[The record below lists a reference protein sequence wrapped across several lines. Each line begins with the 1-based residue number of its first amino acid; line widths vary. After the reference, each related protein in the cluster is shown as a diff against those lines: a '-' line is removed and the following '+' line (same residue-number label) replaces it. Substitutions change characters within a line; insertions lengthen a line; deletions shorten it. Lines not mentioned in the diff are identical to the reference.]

1 MGGHSQIQKSCR
13 LTNTRLRMSPYFSL
27 PLISFGA
34 VSAIMI
40 IIYFW
45 ARAIKNNGI
54 VDIFWAFNFLVIAV
68 ITWFLAEGNETRKMM
83 VCGLAALWSLRLGT
97 YLLIRVGGHIK
108 EEEGRYKALRQEWS
122 ETVFFF
128 FFQGQAF
135 SNVMLAIPYFLI
147 ALNPDQE
154 IHLLE
159 YTGSGLWAVAILG
172 EGLAD
177 YQLARFKKDPANK
190 GKVCQSGLWNYSR
203 HPNYFFQLMIWISVF
218 IMALPSDYGYISII
232 CPLSIG
238 YLIFKVTGI
247 PMTEEQA
254 VRSKGQLYVEYQRT
268 TSAFVPWLKKN

>member
-1 MGGHSQIQKSCR
+1 
-13 LTNTRLRMSPYFSL
+13 MSPYLSL
-27 PLISFGA
+27 PLISFAA
-34 VSAIMI
+34 VSVIMI
-40 IIYFW
+40 IIFIW
-45 ARAIKNNGI
+45 AKIIKNNGI

-68 ITWFLAEGNETRKMM
+68 IVYFLADGNETRKMM
-83 VCGLAALWSLRLGT
+83 VCGLAALWSLRLGI
-97 YLLIRVGGHIK
+97 YLLIRVGSHIK

-122 ETVFFF
+122 DTVFFF

-147 ALNPDQE
+147 ALNNDPQ

-159 YTGSGLWAVAILG
+159 YIGAGLWALSIVG
-172 EGLAD
+172 EGLSD
-177 YQLARFKKDPANK
+177 YQLARFKKNPANK
-190 GKVCQSGLWNYSR
+190 GKVCRDGLWNYSR

-218 IMALPSDYGYISII
+218 IMALPSPYGYLAVI

-254 VRSKGQLYVEYQRT
+254 VRSKGELYKEYQRT
-268 TSAFVPWLKKN
+268 TSSFVPWFKKK